1 MSPLHQR
8 VLSLISQLPDKN
20 YTLGMDNLFNSAKL
34 ARAAKAM
41 PQRVMTH
48 RVVRVS
54 GRGVPKCVIQ
64 EEVSRKQ
71 DQERVRHTV
80 HAAVVKGDSVCSDLV
95 CLSVYDT
102 KPVYILTN
110 ACSEITLT
118 KKEKKDGM
126 NMWLGASI
134 A

>member
-1 MSPLHQR
+1 MADCICSDGYTYNFYFRHQRDPAGARTDTPLENMSPLHQR

-48 RVVRVS
+48 GVVQVS

-64 EEVSRKQ
+64 NEVSRKE
-71 DQERVRHTV
+71 DQERV
-80 HAAVVKGDSVCSDLV
+80 
-95 CLSVYDT
+95 
-102 KPVYILTN
+102 
-110 ACSEITLT
+110 
-118 KKEKKDGM
+118 
-126 NMWLGASI
+126 
-134 A
+134 